1 MSESRLQQE
10 IQQSVERFR
19 NLPLLAQWGMYG
31 VLVLIV
37 FLAWDQFVRPQI
49 SELNA
54 EARNYE
60 ERIERLRRADYLT
73 IQIHQLRDTIRAV
86 GDVQAPRTPSEGE
99 AALHTAINE
108 LTSKYSASNV
118 TFNMRPGGTLPR
130 GALSELTG
138 GAQAERLTARVNFEA
153 SPDDAM
159 AIIAGLE
166 SRPEIE
172 TITSA
177 HLTRSSGRRLSV
189 QLNVEAWVLPQ
200 SQAAAGRRGI

>member
-1 MSESRLQQE
+1 MSKSRFQQE
-10 IQQSVERFR
+10 IRQSWERFR
-19 NLPLLAQWGMYG
+19 QLSPLVQWASYAA
-31 VLVLIV
+31 VVLIV
-37 FLAWDQFVRPQI
+37 LLGWNDYIRPKVND
-49 SELNA
+49 LNA
-54 EARNYE
+54 QARSYE
-60 ERIERLRRADYLT
+60 ERIERLRRADTLAG
-73 IQIHQLRDTIRAV
+73 QIHLLNETIRAV
-86 GDVQAPRTPSEGE
+86 GEVQPPRTASEGE

-108 LTSKYSASNV
+108 LTSRYGASNV

-153 SPDDAM
+153 APDDAM

-177 HLTRSSGRRLSV
+177 HLTRASGRRLSV
-189 QLNVEAWVLPQ
+189 VLNVEVWVLPQ
-200 SQAAAGRRGI
+200 DRTTARGTGV

>member
-10 IQQSVERFR
+10 ISQSVDRFR
-19 NLPLLAQWGMYG
+19 QLPPLVQWA
-31 VLVLIV
+31 VSAAVALIV
-37 FLAWDQFVRPQI
+37 FLVWSDYIQPKI

-54 EARNYE
+54 EARTYE
-60 ERIERLRRADYLT
+60 EQIERLRRADRLAGE
-73 IQIHQLRDTIRAV
+73 IHQLRDTIRAV
-86 GDVQAPRTPSEGE
+86 GEVQPPRTPSQGE
-99 AALHTAINE
+99 AALHNAINE
-108 LTSKYSASNV
+108 LTTQHYASNV

-153 SPDDAM
+153 SPNDAM

-177 HLTRSSGRRLSV
+177 HLTRASGRRLSV
-189 QLNVEAWVLPQ
+189 VLNVEAWVLPQ
-200 SQAAAGRRGI
+200 DQTAARGRGI

>member
-10 IQQSVERFR
+10 IRQSVDRFR
-19 NLPLLAQWGMYG
+19 QLPPLVQWAVYAA
-31 VLVLIV
+31 VALIV
-37 FLAWDQFVRPQI
+37 FLIWSDYIRPQI
-49 SELNA
+49 GELNA
-54 EARNYE
+54 EARVYE
-60 ERIERLRRADYLT
+60 QQIERLRRADRLAGE
-73 IQIHQLRDTIRAV
+73 IHLLRETIRAV
-86 GDVQAPRTPSEGE
+86 GDVQPPRTPSEGE
-99 AALHTAINE
+99 AALHNAINE

-138 GAQAERLTARVNFEA
+138 GAQAERMTARVNFEA
-153 SPDDAM
+153 TPSNAM

-177 HLTRSSGRRLSV
+177 HLTRASGRRLSV
-189 QLNVEAWVLPQ
+189 VLNVEAWVLPQ
-200 SQAAAGRRGI
+200 DQTATRGRGI